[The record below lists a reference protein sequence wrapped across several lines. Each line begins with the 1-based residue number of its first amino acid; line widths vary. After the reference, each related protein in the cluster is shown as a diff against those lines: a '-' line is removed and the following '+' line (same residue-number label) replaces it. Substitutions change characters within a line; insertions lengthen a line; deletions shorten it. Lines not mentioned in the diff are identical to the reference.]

1 MKNALEKIAAQLT
14 AEISDSLSRCGLMFR
29 IFSRVKTESS
39 LKHKLEVKYADKK
52 VVIQDMIGIRIVTY
66 FQDDVD
72 VLALYY
78 SIGDVVKKSIDEL
91 DSSTF
96 RPQRLNITSR
106 IPAEM
111 TEEFFA
117 ALPDKYR
124 GCIEPT
130 YEVQIRTVFSEG
142 WHEVEHDLRYKCK
155 NDWAG
160 CEPYSRAL
168 NGVIATLENAEWNM
182 KAIFSEMARHN
193 FRHSEY
199 TAMLRNKFRL
209 KFKSEKLSEDLE
221 SYLKQN
227 KHLAEAALNA
237 DRLIVVYTLL
247 THKADFNLTYD
258 NLLFLMNRIEMMDPD
273 LMSMET
279 EDTSLMLNAFLNS

>member
-14 AEISDSLSRCGLMFR
+14 AEISDSLSR
-29 IFSRVKTESS
+29 
-39 LKHKLEVKYADKK
+39 
-52 VVIQDMIGIRIVTY
+52 
-66 FQDDVD
+66 
-72 VLALYY
+72 
-78 SIGDVVKKSIDEL
+78 
-91 DSSTF
+91 
-96 RPQRLNITSR
+96 
-106 IPAEM
+106 
-111 TEEFFA
+111 
-117 ALPDKYR
+117 
-124 GCIEPT
+124 
-130 YEVQIRTVFSEG
+130 
-142 WHEVEHDLRYKCK
+142 
-155 NDWAG
+155 